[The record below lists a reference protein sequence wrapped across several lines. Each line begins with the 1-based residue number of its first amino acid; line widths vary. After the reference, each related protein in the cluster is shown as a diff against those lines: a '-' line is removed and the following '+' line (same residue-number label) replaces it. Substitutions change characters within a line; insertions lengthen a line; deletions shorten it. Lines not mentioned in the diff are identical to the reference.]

1 MVADFMADFMADFQN
16 QIGRLVRRQVRR
28 ERARLDAAGAGDD
41 DDERA
46 AAVAGARELVHHL
59 FRAAAAG
66 AASGEALQY
75 ASPGTS
81 ADEPAVLV
89 LSWSWGEP
97 RFDRALEFHFHPA
110 DGTVA
115 WRIVAGAGPSGLQH
129 VEPDLVDEE
138 LVRDAVQRLV
148 AHRLA

>member
-1 MVADFMADFMADFQN
+1 MPLQSSQPRPLKYGSSPIFVCSPT
-16 QIGRLVRRQVRR
+16 V
-28 ERARLDAAGAGDD
+28 
-41 DDERA
+41 
-46 AAVAGARELVHHL
+46 
-59 FRAAAAG
+59 FRNG

-97 RFDRALEFHFHPA
+97 RFDRSLEFHFHPA

-115 WRIVAGAGPSGLQH
+115 WRIVAGPGPSGLQH
-129 VEPDLVDEE
+129 VEPDIVDEA

-148 AHRLA
+148 AFEPA